1 MVTMASASSDSN
13 STSTLYSTGTSA
25 TSGTYFINDQDD
37 MDAFVSYVNAGR
49 NTAGVTF
56 EISGTGN
63 TYSVTS
69 VIAAPTTVSS
79 YSTNSPYISSGT
91 GFRGIFDGGN
101 NTISVT
107 LSTFAS
113 GTGLFG
119 YMAPGGKVQNLN
131 VSGSVTVSGSHDAVG
146 GVVGYNSGIIDNVT
160 STVAVTASSAYNV
173 GGIAGF
179 NDNYYMAGAVG
190 TIRNSRNNGTVSG
203 SSKVGGIAGE
213 NAGLI
218 TSCYN
223 TAAIS
228 DPNSG
233 KNGVGGIAGRNGNN
247 NTAVETGV
255 IQDCYNTAN
264 ITCSNGKWVG
274 GITGFLN
281 SKSSCVNCYNTGSM
295 YAVSYTDPISGN
307 TEGTNTNCYY
317 LSGITGVQGYDGST
331 VLSASELN
339 GTATV
344 GTTGQYIVAILNGT
358 NSYWQQTA
366 GSNPTLAGNDDRT
379 ATAATGVTGTTPT
392 LETDGIILGGSSAQ
406 YTDLA
411 SAITEAESQDKTIYV
426 AGTIDLPSGTYD
438 GAYTVGSTAKKVL
451 IKRSVTFTDILFTVN
466 SGATVTL
473 SNMTIDGNSGNGVV
487 GSNLIRTYEGALAMT
502 DTVTLQNST
511 INSNGG
517 AIHVQGGTV
526 ESAAT
531 ISNCSARNGGGAYV
545 SGGSLTLTGGSISGC
560 SNQTAGKASGV
571 YVSTGTTFALNASS
585 LTLGNVVY
593 LESGAY
599 ITVAQAIPGNLT
611 VESAVT
617 DSDTVIAQGSSYT
630 LTSTDLGHVT
640 VTDCTVI
647 LSSNQIIIV

>member
-1 MVTMASASSDSN
+1 MVTTAFASSASDS
-13 STSTLYSTGTSA
+13 TTTLYGSA
-25 TSGTYFINDQDD
+25 NDAESGTYVIYDQDD

-56 EISGTGN
+56 VISGTGN
-63 TYSVTS
+63 TYNVTS

-79 YSTNSPYISSGT
+79 YSTNSPYISSGV
-91 GFRGIFDGGN
+91 GFRGTFDGEN
-101 NTISVT
+101 NTINVT
-107 LSTFAS
+107 LNTSVS

-119 YMAPGGKVQNLN
+119 YLAPGGKVQNLN
-131 VSGSVTVSGSHDAVG
+131 VSGSVTVSGSHDAIG
-146 GVVGYNSGIIDNVT
+146 GVVGYNSGIIDKVT
-160 STVAVTASSAYNV
+160 STVVVTANSAYNV

-190 TIRNSRNNGTVSG
+190 TIRNCCNNGTVSG

-218 TSCYN
+218 ASCYN
-223 TAAIS
+223 MAAIS

-255 IQDCYNTAN
+255 IRDCYNAAN

-281 SKSSCVNCYNTGSM
+281 SKSSCVNCYDTGSL
-295 YAVSYTDPISGN
+295 YAVSYTDPTSGN
-307 TEGTNTNCYY
+307 TEGPNTNCYY
-317 LSGITGVQGYDGST
+317 LSGISGVQGYDGST
-331 VLSASELN
+331 ALSASELN
-339 GTATV
+339 GNATV

-358 NSYWQQTA
+358 NGYWTQTT

-379 ATAATGVTGTTPT
+379 ATAAAGVTGTTPT

-406 YTDLA
+406 YTDLT
-411 SAITEAESQDKTIYV
+411 SAITAATTNGKTIYV

-438 GAYTVGSTAKKVL
+438 GAYGTSSRVL

-466 SGATVTL
+466 AGATVSL
-473 SNMTIDGNSGNGVV
+473 DNLTIDGNSGNGVV
-487 GSNLIRTYEGALAMT
+487 GSNLIRTYGGSLAMAN
-502 DTVTLQNST
+502 TVTLQNST
-511 INSNGG
+511 ISSNGG

-560 SNQTAGKASGV
+560 SAIEKGAGV
-571 YVSTGTTFALNASS
+571 YVKTGTTFTLNASS
-585 LTLGNVVY
+585 LTIGNVIY

-599 ITVAQAIPGNLT
+599 ITVAQAIPCNIAISMETITGYPTVAVGTSNYSLT
-611 VESAVT
+611 TTDMGKISAPYSLDIDT
-617 DSDTVIAQGSSYT
+617 DE
-630 LTSTDLGHVT
+630 
-640 VTDCTVI
+640 
-647 LSSNQIIIV
+647 NIIYLNRA